1 MGNDDNNNNND
12 DYYYYKSIQPFSV
25 ALLWIINH
33 INSIL

>member
-1 MGNDDNNNNND
+1 MGNDDNNNNYD
-12 DYYYYKSIQPFSV
+12 DYYYKSIQPFSV

>member
-1 MGNDDNNNNND
+1 MGNDDNNNNNND
-12 DYYYYKSIQPFSV
+12 DYYYKSIQPFSV